1 VNQAQDERATNVD
14 RRSESEFRSFAI
26 RNSKFLGAVV
36 AKNCAHTD
44 QIKAVRPRSDGCE
57 ECLKAGDDWVQL
69 RLCLTCGHIGCCDDS
84 RNKHATAHF
93 NETRHPLIET
103 LEPDESWRWCYVD
116 QVLLSADDYEA
127 GGSSGETKI
136 VMTDETPR
144 GNSGISKAAPSLRP
158 ALPLIGD
165 ASANRASSGMF
176 KSICQRVR
184 RCNKKNLEPTI
195 ELAVEIAREG
205 REGRRIGT
213 LFTFG
218 DAEGV
223 LARSR
228 PLILDPLAGHTEEAR
243 RITDLNLRGTIK
255 ELAQLDGA
263 FVVSDQGIV
272 VSACR
277 YLDAMASD
285 VTMPY
290 GMASRHLAGAS
301 ISQVTDAVAIV
312 VSESS
317 LVRIFD
323 DGKLVAE
330 VIPELWLMD
339 HYNVQLAAPYQEEHV
354 GDLAVLTAKG

>member
-1 VNQAQDERATNVD
+1 M
-14 RRSESEFRSFAI
+14 I
-26 RNSKFLGAVV
+26 
-36 AKNCAHTD
+36 
-44 QIKAVRPRSDGCE
+44 PRTDGCE
-57 ECLKAGDDWVQL
+57 ECLQARDEWVHL
-69 RLCLTCGHIGCCDDS
+69 RLCLTCGHVGCCDDS
-84 RNKHATAHF
+84 ENKHATAHF
-93 NETRHPLIET
+93 HLTGHPVIES
-103 LEPDESWRWCYVD
+103 LEPGEGWRWCYVD
-116 QVLLSADDYEA
+116 EVLIPSEIDGADAPAGESENVMPDHTRSPISVISGTTLSARQ
-127 GGSSGETKI
+127 S
-136 VMTDETPR
+136 
-144 GNSGISKAAPSLRP
+144 
-158 ALPLIGD
+158 LPLVGD
-165 ASANRASSGMF
+165 TSANGRSGGMF

-218 DAEGV
+218 DADRV

-228 PLILDPLAGHTEEAR
+228 PLILDPLAGHPEQSREIR
-243 RITDLNLRGTIK
+243 DQNLRGTIK

-285 VTMPY
+285 VVLPY

-317 LVRIFD
+317 MVRIFD

-330 VIPELWLMD
+330 IIPELWLMD
-339 HYNVQLAAPYQEEHV
+339 HYNVQLSQPYEEERV
-354 GDLAVLTAKG
+354 GDLAVITAKA

>member
-1 VNQAQDERATNVD
+1 
-14 RRSESEFRSFAI
+14 
-26 RNSKFLGAVV
+26 V
-36 AKNCAHTD
+36 AKKCGHID
-44 QIKAVRPRSDGCE
+44 QAREITPRTDGCE
-57 ECLKAGDDWVQL
+57 ECLRTGDEWVHL
-69 RLCLTCGHIGCCDDS
+69 RLCLYCGHVGCCDDS
-84 RNKHATAHF
+84 KNKHATAHF
-93 NETRHPLIET
+93 KSTSHPIIES
-103 LEPDESWRWCYVD
+103 LEPDEGWRWCYVD
-116 QVLLSADDYEA
+116 EILIPSEVDVADAPTQESLNVMPDLFQSPT
-127 GGSSGETKI
+127 SSTKDKTL
-136 VMTDETPR
+136 VAR
-144 GNSGISKAAPSLRP
+144 Q
-158 ALPLIGD
+158 ALPLVGD
-165 ASANRASSGMF
+165 TSVNGRSSGMF

-218 DAEGV
+218 DADGV

-228 PLILDPLAGHTEEAR
+228 PLILDPLAGHPEQSREIR
-243 RITDLNLRGTIK
+243 DPNLRGTIK

-263 FVVSDQGIV
+263 FVISDRGIV
-272 VSACR
+272 VAACR

-285 VTMPY
+285 VVLPY

-317 LVRIFD
+317 MVRVFD

-330 VIPELWLMD
+330 IIPELWLMD
-339 HYNVQLAAPYQEEHV
+339 HYNVQLSAPYQEERV